1 MRVMDR
7 DHSVL
12 VDPRGPLWELEV
24 GVRDASA
31 ATPPPPPPTTPT
43 SMTSGHLQ
51 RKRGCAGPRPGE
63 YTTLVI
69 PTPSHA
75 SAKR

>member
-31 ATPPPPPPTTPT
+31 AASPPPT

>member
-1 MRVMDR
+1 MRVMNR

-31 ATPPPPPPTTPT
+31 ATPPPPPT

-63 YTTLVI
+63 YTKLVF
-69 PTPSHA
+69 PTPSRA
-75 SAKR
+75 SAPR

>member
-31 ATPPPPPPTTPT
+31 AASPPPPT
-43 SMTSGHLQ
+43 SMMSGHLQ

>member
-1 MRVMDR
+1 MRVMNR

-31 ATPPPPPPTTPT
+31 AASPPPPT

-63 YTTLVI
+63 IHY
-69 PTPSHA
+69 A
-75 SAKR
+75 SAPDSIPCKRHTLKH

>member
-31 ATPPPPPPTTPT
+31 ATPPPPPT

-63 YTTLVI
+63 YTKLVF
-69 PTPSHA
+69 PTPSRA
-75 SAKR
+75 SATR